1 MPEWWQRNGT
11 IARAFTTLQELDC
24 HSLDHGDLC
33 FYRYL
38 TNGRCPERNQP
49 MTNIPAKLIAEF
61 ATLTGRIEE
70 AVRQDERHKL
80 LQRMA
85 AEYQDRNGETSSL
98 NLGDSAAKK
107 LRQRR
112 GFHADSKLGK
122 LYRCLAYRSYA
133 VTKNTLCRESG
144 MTPLSVYKGIQ
155 TLRRKGY
162 QIETVSGHG
171 LKRRYKLAS

>member
-1 MPEWWQRNGT
+1 MFNLPQT
-11 IARAFTTLQELDC
+11 LRA
-24 HSLDHGDLC
+24 DLH
-33 FYRYL
+33 
-38 TNGRCPERNQP
+38 
-49 MTNIPAKLIAEF
+49 NIEA
-61 ATLTGRIEE
+61 RIEE
-70 AVRQDERHKL
+70 AIRQDERQKL
-80 LQRMA
+80 LQQLGNV
-85 AEYQDRNGETSSL
+85 YQDRNGETSGL
-98 NLGDSAAKK
+98 NLGTSAAKK

-112 GFHADSKLGK
+112 GFHATSKLGK

>member
-1 MPEWWQRNGT
+1 
-11 IARAFTTLQELDC
+11 
-24 HSLDHGDLC
+24 
-33 FYRYL
+33 
-38 TNGRCPERNQP
+38 

-61 ATLTGRIEE
+61 ATITSRIEE
-70 AVRQDERHKL
+70 AIRQDERHKL

-85 AEYQDRNGETSSL
+85 NEYQDRNGETSGL

-112 GFHADSKLGK
+112 GFHATSKLGR

-144 MTPLSVYKGIQ
+144 MTTQSVYQGIA
-155 TLRRKGY
+155 TLREKGY
-162 QIETVSGHG
+162 KIETVFGKGS
-171 LKRRYKLAS
+171 KARYKLAS

>member
-1 MPEWWQRNGT
+1 M
-11 IARAFTTLQELDC
+11 
-24 HSLDHGDLC
+24 S
-33 FYRYL
+33 
-38 TNGRCPERNQP
+38 
-49 MTNIPAKLIAEF
+49 NIPAKLVAEF
-61 ATLTGRIEE
+61 ATITNRIEE
-70 AVRQDERHKL
+70 AIRQDERHKL

-112 GFHADSKLGK
+112 GFHSDSKLGK

-162 QIETVSGHG
+162 QIETLSGFG
-171 LKRRYKLAS
+171 IKRRYKLAS

>member
-1 MPEWWQRNGT
+1 M
-11 IARAFTTLQELDC
+11 
-24 HSLDHGDLC
+24 S
-33 FYRYL
+33 
-38 TNGRCPERNQP
+38 
-49 MTNIPAKLIAEF
+49 NIPAKLVAEF
-61 ATLTGRIEE
+61 ATITNRIEE
-70 AVRQDERHKL
+70 AIRQDERHKL

-112 GFHADSKLGK
+112 GFHSDSKLGK

-162 QIETVSGHG
+162 DIQTVAGHG
-171 LKRRYKLAS
+171 IKRRYKLAS

>member
-1 MPEWWQRNGT
+1 MFNLPQT
-11 IARAFTTLQELDC
+11 LRA
-24 HSLDHGDLC
+24 DLH
-33 FYRYL
+33 
-38 TNGRCPERNQP
+38 
-49 MTNIPAKLIAEF
+49 NIEA
-61 ATLTGRIEE
+61 RIEG
-70 AVRQDERHKL
+70 AIRQDERHKL

-112 GFHADSKLGK
+112 GFHASSKLGK

-162 QIETVSGHG
+162 DIQTVAGHG

>member
-1 MPEWWQRNGT
+1 MFNLPQT
-11 IARAFTTLQELDC
+11 LRA
-24 HSLDHGDLC
+24 DLH
-33 FYRYL
+33 
-38 TNGRCPERNQP
+38 
-49 MTNIPAKLIAEF
+49 NIEA
-61 ATLTGRIEE
+61 RIEE
-70 AVRQDERHKL
+70 AIRQDERHKL
-80 LQRMA
+80 LQRFA
-85 AEYQDRNGETSSL
+85 AEFDDRNGETSSL

-162 QIETVSGHG
+162 DIQTVAGHG

>member
-1 MPEWWQRNGT
+1 MTTN
-11 IARAFTTLQELDC
+11 ARWA
-24 HSLDHGDLC
+24 
-33 FYRYL
+33 
-38 TNGRCPERNQP
+38 ERNQP

-112 GFHADSKLGK
+112 GFHSGSKLGK

-162 QIETVSGHG
+162 NIQTVAGHG
-171 LKRRYKLAS
+171 IKRRYKLAS

>member
-1 MPEWWQRNGT
+1 M
-11 IARAFTTLQELDC
+11 
-24 HSLDHGDLC
+24 S
-33 FYRYL
+33 
-38 TNGRCPERNQP
+38 
-49 MTNIPAKLIAEF
+49 NIPAKLVAEF
-61 ATLTGRIEE
+61 ATITNRIEE
-70 AVRQDERHKL
+70 AIRQDERHKL

-112 GFHADSKLGK
+112 GFHSGSKLGK

-162 QIETVSGHG
+162 NIQTVAGHG
-171 LKRRYKLAS
+171 IKRRYKLAS

>member
-1 MPEWWQRNGT
+1 
-11 IARAFTTLQELDC
+11 
-24 HSLDHGDLC
+24 
-33 FYRYL
+33 
-38 TNGRCPERNQP
+38 

-61 ATLTGRIEE
+61 ATITSRIEE
-70 AVRQDERHKL
+70 AIRQDERQKL

-85 AEYQDRNGETSSL
+85 DEYQDRNGETSGL
-98 NLGDSAAKK
+98 NLGASAAKK

-112 GFHADSKLGK
+112 GFHSDSKLGK

-162 QIETVSGHG
+162 KIETLSGYG
-171 LKRRYKLAS
+171 VKRRYKLAS